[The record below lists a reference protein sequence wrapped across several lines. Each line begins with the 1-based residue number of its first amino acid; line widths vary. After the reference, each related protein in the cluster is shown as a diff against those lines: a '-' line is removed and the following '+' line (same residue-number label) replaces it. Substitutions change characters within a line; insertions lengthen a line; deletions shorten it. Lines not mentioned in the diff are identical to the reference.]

1 MTFAFGG
8 PSRYTGKTLRAAHAS
23 MNLNEM
29 HFNAVAENLQ
39 AALKDLKVPDEL
51 IAQVMTIAGSVKS
64 DVLNL
69 PKEEPAAAKEETKP
83 APVKEEPASVK
94 EESKAEPAKD

>member
-1 MTFAFGG
+1 
-8 PSRYTGKTLRAAHAS
+8 